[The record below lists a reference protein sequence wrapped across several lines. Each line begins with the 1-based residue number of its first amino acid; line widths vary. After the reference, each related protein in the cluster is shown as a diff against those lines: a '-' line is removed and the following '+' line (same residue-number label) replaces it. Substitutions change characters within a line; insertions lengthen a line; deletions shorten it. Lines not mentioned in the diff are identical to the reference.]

1 MLLSKIKCCSVDLKA
16 CVHTVIHPNKSL
28 QEKHEVAPFV
38 RERTIIKCAL
48 LGQESWP
55 QGHMMFIFALYR
67 IMDRNEQ

>member
-16 CVHTVIHPNKSL
+16 RVHTVIHPNKSL

-48 LGQESWP
+48 LAPGACDVYSCTLQNH
-55 QGHMMFIFALYR
+55 G
-67 IMDRNEQ
+67 